1 MTARQLR
8 RLHELVHQAQAIATR
23 PFEEGETSRPIE
35 FFTHHLPDE
44 GWRLGWVLVGAIRA
58 KHPELF
64 GFYDEQRL
72 HQTALDFLL
81 AATSPPSLSKVA
93 AAVQAE
99 AESENG
105 DWLVS
110 IPIVNASLDRP
121 WAPAGPTAAL
131 RRTHGWW
138 RHPTTEQQQGNA
150 NEAISAEFEV
160 FDHLGDRLTPTVRV
174 VRFGDTTEVDT
185 KRLVSL
191 FVVEE
196 GSRQMAV
203 QQARAKAHYAV
214 ATWSVL
220 APPERWHLLP
230 DASGWFPQPY
240 IHQQLE
246 HKLLEPKKWIG
257 NERRRGGEIREW
269 APYELPDDSLLA
281 APFEAF
287 AKLDQRSA
295 QALLT
300 ATSALYTAG
309 RGSRSQLSAQV
320 REVRRSIEC
329 LCEPAAGTK
338 TGSARKRW
346 KRLSRRLDIWKRVAE
361 ARAYTP
367 QTIAELQRRL
377 INARNIGTHGA
388 NAALLDLG
396 WSGGDR
402 PLLGGHI
409 AEDTDLSLA
418 ALNRDL
424 SPTLFAVGEA
434 LRGAWGAMRA
444 ADFDE
449 AAFEKL
455 FAP

>member
-23 PFEEGETSRPIE
+23 PFDEGETSRPIE

-131 RRTHGWW
+131 RRTHGW
-138 RHPTTEQQQGNA
+138 RHHPTTKQQQGDA

-174 VRFGDTTEVDT
+174 IRFDDTTEVDT

-203 QQARAKAHYAV
+203 QQARAKAHYAI

-220 APPERWHLLP
+220 APPNTP
-230 DASGWFPQPY
+230 
-240 IHQQLE
+240 
-246 HKLLEPKKWIG
+246 
-257 NERRRGGEIREW
+257 
-269 APYELPDDSLLA
+269 
-281 APFEAF
+281 
-287 AKLDQRSA
+287 
-295 QALLT
+295 
-300 ATSALYTAG
+300 
-309 RGSRSQLSAQV
+309 
-320 REVRRSIEC
+320 
-329 LCEPAAGTK
+329 
-338 TGSARKRW
+338 
-346 KRLSRRLDIWKRVAE
+346 
-361 ARAYTP
+361 P
-367 QTIAELQRRL
+367 QTKHHRSHSHTCASESPSGSSHEPLDYRRP
-377 INARNIGTHGA
+377 AIG
-388 NAALLDLG
+388 LG
-396 WSGGDR
+396 
-402 PLLGGHI
+402 L
-409 AEDTDLSLA
+409 
-418 ALNRDL
+418 
-424 SPTLFAVGEA
+424 V
-434 LRGAWGAMRA
+434 
-444 ADFDE
+444 
-449 AAFEKL
+449 
-455 FAP
+455 